1 VTIFYKRNEEFRRRS
16 GRRKEVF
23 FFDVFP
29 LGLPSAKD
37 TTKTQ
42 EIDFDH
48 PALTRRTSMGETKR
62 QSYTFTVREYGD
74 GTPYIACVPV
84 GREWSV
90 FGKGSLSFVLPMGTT
105 LKIAKKAGA
114 FLNKNIDLIS
124 FTETLGPDKYSRRR
138 A

>member
-1 VTIFYKRNEEFRRRS
+1 V
-16 GRRKEVF
+16 
-23 FFDVFP
+23 
-29 LGLPSAKD
+29 D

-42 EIDFDH
+42 KIDIDH
-48 PALTRRTSMGETKR
+48 PEPARRPDMGETKR
-62 QSYTFTVREYGD
+62 QCYTFTVREYGD

-90 FGKGSLSFVLPMGTT
+90 FGKGSLTFVLPIGTT
-105 LKIAKKAGA
+105 LKRAQKASA

-124 FTETLGPDKYSRRR
+124 FTEALGTDKYSRRR

>member
-1 VTIFYKRNEEFRRRS
+1 MNGGGLRFDRRS
-16 GRRKEVF
+16 GGGRRKACGPGFLFKEKV
-23 FFDVFP
+23 
-29 LGLPSAKD
+29 
-37 TTKTQ
+37 
-42 EIDFDH
+42 E
-48 PALTRRTSMGETKR
+48 RRSGNDQRAGNERRKMNMGETKR

>member
-1 VTIFYKRNEEFRRRS
+1 
-16 GRRKEVF
+16 
-23 FFDVFP
+23 
-29 LGLPSAKD
+29 
-37 TTKTQ
+37 
-42 EIDFDH
+42 
-48 PALTRRTSMGETKR
+48 MGETKR

-84 GREWSV
+84 GKEWSV

-138 A
+138 AE